1 MQLQLRVAAALQVVR
16 LRAKLTDA
24 AGAVKGI
31 FGIKSE
37 KDPAVAKLEALQVW
51 CHLVLAG
58 PVVLACDVGRALVSL
73 SHLLRHHAYC
83 CDLQQPVHI

>member
-1 MQLQLRVAAALQVVR
+1 MAAWVFEMRVQSGSRRWLDPAAAALQVVR

-37 KDPAVAKLEALQVW
+37 KDPAVAKLEALQVQSF
-51 CHLVLAG
+51 CHG
-58 PVVLACDVGRALVSL
+58 VSNL
-73 SHLLRHHAYC
+73 GLLTVKFLYC
-83 CDLQQPVHI
+83 V